1 MSNKW
6 QQFYKQMNGGVSPDS
21 KIVQNSLLNS
31 ERALENVKNSQVGG
45 PRGDEIAEQLFDK
58 NKLDSIDTPLEV
70 EENNRQVPKP

>member
-1 MSNKW
+1 
-6 QQFYKQMNGGVSPDS
+6 MNGGVSPDS